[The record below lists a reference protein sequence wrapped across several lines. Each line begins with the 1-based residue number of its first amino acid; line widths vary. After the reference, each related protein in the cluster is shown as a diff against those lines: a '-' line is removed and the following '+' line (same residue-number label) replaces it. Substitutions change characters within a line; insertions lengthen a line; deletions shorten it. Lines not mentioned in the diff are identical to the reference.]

1 MKLRQDQLG
10 PHLAKELAPC
20 YLISGDDPLLVM
32 EACDDIRKAVKQQGI
47 DERELFHAE
56 AGFEWRTLR
65 EEASAMSLFSSRRL
79 LELRIP
85 NGKPS
90 DKGETIKDLAEHPSP
105 DNIVLIICPR
115 LDAKTQKTAWYKAI
129 EKHGVV
135 LPIWPIERNQY
146 PSWLKRRFQ
155 MAGLQADQAAVSALA
170 HQTEGNLLAA
180 VQEIEKLRMLGETN
194 VSEELIMQSAGDSS
208 RFDAFGLADACLM
221 GKLGEANRML
231 GHLRSEGHEPIMVL
245 GALTRKIRQLIALK
259 PCQGAQALSEGF
271 RSQGVWPRQQAP
283 YKAALQRLSMKD
295 LHRALSTAAEADLAA
310 KGSGDDA
317 WLKMGQIVIIL
328 SGQADKLFTL
338 T

>member
-1 MKLRQDQLG
+1 MKLRQDQLS
-10 PHLAKELAPC
+10 PHLAKTLAPC

-32 EACDDIRKAVKQQGI
+32 EASDEIRAAVRQAGI

-56 AGFEWRTLR
+56 AGFEWRHLR
-65 EEASAMSLFSSRRL
+65 EEASAMSLFASRRL

-90 DKGETIKDLAEHPSP
+90 DKGETVKELAEHPSP
-105 DNIVLIICPR
+105 DNILLIICPR

-135 LPIWPIERNQY
+135 VPIWPIERNQY
-146 PSWLKRRFQ
+146 PGWLKRRLQ
-155 MAGLQADQAAVSALA
+155 MAGLQADPAAVSALA

-180 VQEIEKLRMLGETN
+180 VQEIEKLRMLGESTITED
-194 VSEELIMQSAGDSS
+194 VIMQSAGDSS

-221 GKLGEANRML
+221 GKIGEANRML
-231 GHLRSEGHEPIMVL
+231 SHLKSEGHEPIMVL
-245 GALTRKIRQLIALK
+245 GAMTRKIRQLIALK
-259 PCQGAQALSEGF
+259 PCEGAQALSEGF
-271 RSQGVWPRQQAP
+271 RSQGVWPRQQGP

-295 LHRALSTAAEADLAA
+295 LHRALATAADADLAA
-310 KGSGDDA
+310 KGSGEDP
-317 WLKMGQIVIIL
+317 WLEMAQIVIIL

>member
-10 PHLAKELAPC
+10 QHLSRELAPC
-20 YLISGDDPLLVM
+20 YLVSGDDPLLVM
-32 EACDDIRKAVKQQGI
+32 EACDDIRKAVRQQGI

-65 EEASAMSLFSSRRL
+65 DEASAMSLFASRRL

-90 DKGETIKDLAEHPSP
+90 DKGDTIKTLAEAPSP
-105 DNIVLIICPR
+105 DNILLIICPR
-115 LDAKTQKTAWYKAI
+115 LDARTQKTAWYKAI

-146 PSWLKRRFQ
+146 PGWLKRRLQ
-155 MAGLQADQAAVSALA
+155 IAGLQADQAAISALA

-180 VQEIEKLRMLGETN
+180 VQEIEKLRMLGN
-194 VSEELIMQSAGDSS
+194 VVITEELIMASAGDSS
-208 RFDAFGLADACLM
+208 RFDAFSLADACLL

-245 GALTRKIRQLIALK
+245 GAITRKIRQLIALK
-259 PCQGAQALSEGF
+259 PCDGAQALSEGF
-271 RSQGVWPRQQAP
+271 RAQNVWARQQAP
-283 YKAALQRLSMKD
+283 YKSALQRLSMKD
-295 LHRALSTAAEADLAA
+295 LHNALRVASEADLAA
-310 KGSGDDA
+310 KGSGDDP
-317 WLKMGQIVIIL
+317 WLKMGQIIIIL
-328 SGQADKLFTL
+328 SGQSDKLFTL

>member
-1 MKLRQDQLG
+1 
-10 PHLAKELAPC
+10 
-20 YLISGDDPLLVM
+20 
-32 EACDDIRKAVKQQGI
+32 
-47 DERELFHAE
+47 
-56 AGFEWRTLR
+56 
-65 EEASAMSLFSSRRL
+65 
-79 LELRIP
+79 
-85 NGKPS
+85 
-90 DKGETIKDLAEHPSP
+90 
-105 DNIVLIICPR
+105 
-115 LDAKTQKTAWYKAI
+115 
-129 EKHGVV
+129 
-135 LPIWPIERNQY
+135 
-146 PSWLKRRFQ
+146 
-155 MAGLQADQAAVSALA
+155 
-170 HQTEGNLLAA
+170 
-180 VQEIEKLRMLGETN
+180 MLGETN

-221 GKLGEANRML
+221 GKLGQANRML

>member
-1 MKLRQDQLG
+1 MKLRQDQLS
-10 PHLAKELAPC
+10 PHLAKTLAPC

-32 EACDDIRKAVKQQGI
+32 EASDEIRAAVRQAGI

-56 AGFEWRTLR
+56 AGFEWRHLR
-65 EEASAMSLFSSRRL
+65 EEASAMSLFASRRL

-90 DKGETIKDLAEHPSP
+90 DKGETVKELAEHPSP
-105 DNIVLIICPR
+105 DNILLIICPR

-135 LPIWPIERNQY
+135 VPIWPIERNQY
-146 PSWLKRRFQ
+146 PGWLKRRLQ
-155 MAGLQADQAAVSALA
+155 MAGLQADPAAVSALA

-180 VQEIEKLRMLGETN
+180 VQEIEKLRMLGESTITED
-194 VSEELIMQSAGDSS
+194 VIIQSAGDSS

-221 GKLGEANRML
+221 GKIGEANRML
-231 GHLRSEGHEPIMVL
+231 SHLKSEGHEPIMVL
-245 GALTRKIRQLIALK
+245 GAMTRKIRQLIALK
-259 PCQGAQALSEGF
+259 PCEGAQALSEGF
-271 RSQGVWPRQQAP
+271 RSQGVWPRQQGP

-295 LHRALSTAAEADLAA
+295 LHRALATAADADLAA
-310 KGSGDDA
+310 KGSGEDP
-317 WLKMGQIVIIL
+317 WLEMAQIVIIL

>member
-1 MKLRQDQLG
+1 MKLRQDQLS
-10 PHLAKELAPC
+10 PHLAKTLAPC

-32 EACDDIRKAVKQQGI
+32 EACDEIRAAVRQAGI

-56 AGFEWRTLR
+56 AGFEWRHLR
-65 EEASAMSLFSSRRL
+65 EEASAMSLFASRRL

-90 DKGETIKDLAEHPSP
+90 DKGETVKELAEHPSP
-105 DNIVLIICPR
+105 DNILLIICPR

-135 LPIWPIERNQY
+135 VPIWPMERNQY
-146 PSWLKRRFQ
+146 PGWLKRRLQ
-155 MAGLQADQAAVSALA
+155 MAGLQADPAAVSALA

-180 VQEIEKLRMLGETN
+180 VQEIEKLRMLGESTITED
-194 VSEELIMQSAGDSS
+194 VIMQSAGDSS

-221 GKLGEANRML
+221 GKIGEANRML
-231 GHLRSEGHEPIMVL
+231 SHLKSEGHEPIMVL
-245 GALTRKIRQLIALK
+245 GAMTRKIRQLIALK
-259 PCQGAQALSEGF
+259 PCEGAQALSEGF
-271 RSQGVWPRQQAP
+271 RSQGVWPRQQGP

-295 LHRALSTAAEADLAA
+295 LHRALATAADADLAA
-310 KGSGDDA
+310 KGSGEDP
-317 WLKMGQIVIIL
+317 WLKMAQIVIIL